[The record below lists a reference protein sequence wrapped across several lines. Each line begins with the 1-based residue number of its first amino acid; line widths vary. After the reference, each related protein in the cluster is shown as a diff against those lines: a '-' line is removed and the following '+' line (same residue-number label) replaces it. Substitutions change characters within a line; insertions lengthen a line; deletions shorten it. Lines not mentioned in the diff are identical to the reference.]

1 MHCWYAQNQAPTK
14 ISFQVSQDGQIW
26 QEIVPPTVLA
36 WEYADTTLE
45 NQTFSFEQV
54 QEVRFLRMKVHDA
67 NLKWKHFAIS
77 ELEVYNRQS

>member
-1 MHCWYAQNQAPTK
+1 MKMVEKNFPKGFLWGGAIA
-14 ISFQVSQDGQIW
+14 QIW